1 MPHEDE
7 ELFGGEYKPG
17 DGRAI
22 RKQISEE
29 LTRVVQKQLRDMK
42 HKKAEDDIP
51 SRADP
56 DRN

>member
-7 ELFGGEYKPG
+7 ELFGGEYKRG

-42 HKKAEDDIP
+42 HEKDEDNIP
-51 SRADP
+51 SRGDP

>member
-7 ELFGGEYKPG
+7 ELFGGEYKRG

-42 HKKAEDDIP
+42 HEKDEDNIP
-51 SRADP
+51 SRGVP